1 MVCMGFE
8 PGPQYGR
15 RRRNHVATPKP
26 LPNLMTI
33 ESVNSGAN
41 FIKSLAYFYYAT
53 HFFIEFYFNFLHN
66 VFHW

>member
-41 FIKSLAYFYYAT
+41 FIKSLAYFCYAT
-53 HFFIEFYFNFLHN
+53 LK
-66 VFHW
+66 